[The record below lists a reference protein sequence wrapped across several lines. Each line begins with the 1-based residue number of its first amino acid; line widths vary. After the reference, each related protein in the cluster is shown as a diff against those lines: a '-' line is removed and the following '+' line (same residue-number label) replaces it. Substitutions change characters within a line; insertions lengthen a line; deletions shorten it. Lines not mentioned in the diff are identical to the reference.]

1 MGELKYL
8 LNAIQLKSNDN
19 EFNFGGFNDL
29 GESILF
35 LALEQDR
42 MSLMDLPSNNQ
53 QKEEEYDDDEN
64 KDEQKE
70 EPSVQNKV
78 DLDIIINLNEEQHE
92 ISDQTLLNVLHFMVY
107 RAEND
112 PKKYGEIITVNDEK
126 YI

>member
-1 MGELKYL
+1 MGTLIHHMLRQQDFDGMHQIFNVLRPNQKIQFDARNNSGNTILHEMIKQNNYNELKYL
-8 LNAIQLKSNDN
+8 LDVINQKSNEN

-64 KDEQKE
+64 KDEQ
-70 EPSVQNKV
+70 
-78 DLDIIINLNEEQHE
+78 
-92 ISDQTLLNVLHFMVY
+92 
-107 RAEND
+107 
-112 PKKYGEIITVNDEK
+112 
-126 YI
+126 